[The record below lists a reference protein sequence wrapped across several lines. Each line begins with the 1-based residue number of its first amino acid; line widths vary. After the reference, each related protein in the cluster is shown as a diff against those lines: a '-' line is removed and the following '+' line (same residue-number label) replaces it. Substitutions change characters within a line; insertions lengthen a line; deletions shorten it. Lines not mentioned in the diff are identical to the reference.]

1 MRLFATD
8 LDKTL
13 IPNGSAEYD
22 NSLNF
27 LFSSLE
33 KNNIAVAY
41 ISGRSLDS
49 VINAIKEFKLKW
61 PDFII
66 SRVGGEIYSSVKGE
80 LVKSEDWLG
89 KIKTQNKNWNIDFV
103 KKLLNDV
110 SELEPQAEADQSE
123 FKISYF
129 ITDFDNADSVKSH
142 VYKILDSNE
151 VNANLVMFKDSESR
165 TVYFDVLPFGVNKI
179 EALDFL
185 VNKEGFEDVVF
196 AGDSENDLDVLNSDR
211 KSILVK
217 NATDEVKVEITSD
230 YCYVCQGNEKFN
242 GNYSS
247 GIIEGL
253 MHYGWIES
261 TYSQS

>member
-22 NSLNF
+22 NSMTF

-33 KNNIAVAY
+33 KKNISLAY
-41 ISGRSLDS
+41 VSGRSLDS
-49 VINAIKEFKLKW
+49 IMSAIREFDLKW

-66 SRVGGEIYSSVKGE
+66 SRVGGEVYYYSDGE
-80 LVKSEDWLG
+80 YVLFKKWDDR
-89 KIKTQNKNWNIDFV
+89 IKFQNENWSIDSI
-103 KKLLNDV
+103 KQILRSV
-110 SELEPQAEADQSE
+110 SELELQPAGEQSE
-123 FKISYF
+123 FKLSYF
-129 ITDFDNADSVKSH
+129 INSYDNADLVKSR
-142 VYKILDSNE
+142 VYSLLSSNNMN
-151 VNANLVMFKDSESR
+151 VNLVLLKDEDSGV
-165 TVYFDVLPFGVNKI
+165 VYFDILPFGVGKI

-185 VNKEGFEDVVF
+185 VNDKNFEDFVY

-217 NATDEVKVEITSD
+217 NATDEVKSKISSN
-230 YCYVCQGNEKFN
+230 YCYVCQGNDRFN
-242 GNYSS
+242 GNYSG

-253 MHYGWIES
+253 MYYEWIEE
-261 TYSQS
+261 